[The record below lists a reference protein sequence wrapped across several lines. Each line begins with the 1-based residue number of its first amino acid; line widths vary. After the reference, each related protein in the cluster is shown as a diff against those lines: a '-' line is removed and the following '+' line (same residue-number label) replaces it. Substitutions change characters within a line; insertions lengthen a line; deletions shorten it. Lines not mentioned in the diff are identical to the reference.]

1 MCSLLLF
8 ITVLAIRFTPSDLQ
22 HWGSSLKCISG
33 IQGGTE
39 VSGIKARVLSRSFQS
54 NKGMQ
59 QLKGVRGGESF
70 FPWTGTTPSLVP
82 VPQSFWCVEVP
93 QMSFKCK

>member
-22 HWGSSLKCISG
+22 HWGSSLKCNSG

-39 VSGIKARVLSRSFQS
+39 VSGIKAGAGGQLSPR
-54 NKGMQ
+54 KVG
-59 QLKGVRGGESF
+59 RGHCPFSE
-70 FPWTGTTPSLVP
+70 P
-82 VPQSFWCVEVP
+82 
-93 QMSFKCK
+93 